1 MASRVLMVGSMQP
14 ESTNATFALE
24 AFLLAGPEGA
34 VRLLVGDV
42 YVDIDERDVVDLV
55 EQAAPAHLDPQAA
68 VKVSVVLAQP
78 CRIHTL
84 AIGRSL
90 HEQLWIRPSP
100 FAFASRAKE
109 STYHPPSAF
118 SERERA
124 YIAELETFE
133 EDIAELETVEGS
145 LS

>member
-1 MASRVLMVGSMQP
+1 
-14 ESTNATFALE
+14 
-24 AFLLAGPEGA
+24 
-34 VRLLVGDV
+34 V

-90 HEQLWIRPSP
+90 QEQLWIRPSP
-100 FAFASRAKE
+100 FAFASRANE